1 MLSNTKVVDIETEGN
16 KLVETKKKVIR
27 YILIIG
33 NGFDIACGLKTKYI
47 DFFNTRDE
55 KRSLNYTKWD
65 KVFDLAHDDLVNDE
79 TFQWVD
85 VENIIS
91 NVVSIVLDFDTYQ
104 SNLQFKN
111 DSSKYD
117 FEQKIRELFITK
129 SNETK
134 YVIATKMLD
143 ELQKFERNFSCYIEK
158 QIKSNPENYHENAII
173 LIKRMLNIKNSVDKN
188 VSIVA
193 DIINFN
199 YSLDERFKKQLNTK
213 LHTEGYDVRIGS
225 WTNIHGIAVSDDKK
239 AKAIFRKE
247 KLLTNPDDDLPK
259 IIFGIDE
266 HDSVGKDNK
275 YGTFKTNPKL
285 MFTKSYRLLINN
297 INSIR
302 MQPLPNDPDN
312 IVFLGHSLGHADYS
326 YFESLFDNYN
336 LFENNK
342 LHLTFFY
349 DGGSSQSEKMENS
362 SQMIQHVMNL
372 LNYYG
377 QTLEGEHGEN
387 IVNRLV
393 LDQRISL
400 CPNQRLDR

>member
-1 MLSNTKVVDIETEGN
+1 MLSNTKLVDIETEGN
-16 KLVETKKKVIR
+16 KLVEIKKKVIR
-27 YILIIG
+27 YILIVG

-55 KRSLNYTKWD
+55 RKSTDYTKWD
-65 KVFDLAHDDLVNDE
+65 KVFKLAHDDLVDDAA
-79 TFQWVD
+79 FQWVNI
-85 VENIIS
+85 ENIIS
-91 NVVSIVLDFDTYQ
+91 NVVSIVLDFDSYR
-104 SNLQFKN
+104 SNLKFESEKSQH
-111 DSSKYD
+111 D
-117 FEQKIRELFITK
+117 FEQNIRKLFITV
-129 SNETK
+129 NEK
-134 YVIATKMLD
+134 NNYEIATDMLND
-143 ELQKFERNFSCYIEK
+143 LQEFERIFSCYIEK
-158 QIKSNPENYHENAII
+158 QVKSNTEKYHENAIV
-173 LIKRMLNIKNSVDKN
+173 LIKRMLNIKNNVDKN

-193 DIINFN
+193 DVINFN
-199 YSLDERFKKQLNTK
+199 YSLDERFKKQFNTK
-213 LHTEGYDVRIGS
+213 LHNEGYDVRIGS

-239 AKAIFRKE
+239 AKAIFKRE
-247 KLLTNPDDDLPK
+247 NLLTDPNGDLPK

-285 MFTKSYRLLINN
+285 MFTKSYRLLVNN

-302 MQPLPNDPDN
+302 EQPLPNDPDN

-349 DGGSSQSEKMENS
+349 NAGCKQSERMENS
-362 SQMIQHVMNL
+362 SQMIQHIMDL

-387 IVNRLV
+387 MVNRLV

-400 CPNQRLDR
+400 CPNQRLDK